1 MPLEL
6 YLAFVAATAVL
17 ILIPGPAVA
26 LIVATALAHG
36 TRGALVSVA
45 GVSTAVVGQ
54 LIVIGFGMASAM
66 ALLAEWFEWLR
77 WAGVAYL
84 VYLGVRQWRASPVAL
99 GDVAGGLDGPR
110 VSRARLYWTG
120 VAVNATNPKTLFFYA
135 AFFPQ
140 FIDPLRPHGPQIA
153 LICVTFLVVQSVLDG
168 SYALLGGRL
177 RPWLTSR
184 ARARIRNR
192 VTGGLLIG
200 AGLGLALARRS

>member
-17 ILIPGPAVA
+17 ILIPGPAVT

-36 TRGALVSVA
+36 ARGALVSVA

-54 LIVIGFGMASAM
+54 LIVVGFGMASAM
-66 ALLAEWFEWLR
+66 ALLAEWFEALR

-84 VYLGVRQWRASPVAL
+84 VYLGLRQWRASPVAL
-99 GDVAGGLDGPR
+99 GDVAAPS

-120 VAVNATNPKTLFFYA
+120 VVVNATNPKTLVFYA

-140 FIDPLRPHGPQIA
+140 FIDPLLPHGPQIA
-153 LICVTFLVVQSVLDG
+153 ALCVTFLVVQTLLDG

-177 RPWLTSR
+177 RPWLASR
-184 ARARIRNR
+184 ARARLRNR

-200 AGLGLALARRS
+200 AGLGLALVRRS

>member
-1 MPLEL
+1 MSLEL

-36 TRGALVSVA
+36 SRGALVSVA

-54 LIVIGFGMASAM
+54 LIVVGFGMASAM

-77 WAGVAYL
+77 WLGVAYL
-84 VYLGVRQWRASPVAL
+84 VYLGLRQWRAAPIAL
-99 GDVAGGLDGPR
+99 GDVAGSLDAPK

-120 VAVNATNPKTLFFYA
+120 VIVNATNPKTLFFYA

-140 FIDPLRPHGPQIA
+140 FIDLLLPAGPQIA
-153 LICVTFLVVQSVLDG
+153 TLCVTFLVVQTLLDG
-168 SYALLGGRL
+168 TYAILGGRL
-177 RPWLTSR
+177 RPWFASR
-184 ARARIRNR
+184 ARARMRNR

-200 AGLGLALARRS
+200 AGLGLALVRRS

>member
-1 MPLEL
+1 MSLEL
-6 YLAFVAATAVL
+6 YLTFVAATAVL

-36 TRGALVSVA
+36 TRGALMSVA

-54 LIVIGFGMASAM
+54 LVVVGFGMASAM

-77 WAGVAYL
+77 WAGVLYL
-84 VYLGVRQWRASPVAL
+84 VYLGVRQWRAAPVAI
-99 GDVAGGLDGPR
+99 GDVAAPK

-120 VAVNATNPKTLFFYA
+120 FIVNATNPKTLFFYA

-140 FIDPLRPHGPQIA
+140 FIDPLLPAGPQIA
-153 LICVTFLVVQSVLDG
+153 TLCVTFLVVQTLLDG

-177 RPWLTSR
+177 RPWLVSR
-184 ARARIRNR
+184 ARARLRNR

>member
-6 YLAFVAATAVL
+6 YLAFVAATVVL
-17 ILIPGPAVA
+17 FLIPGPAVA

-36 TRGALVSVA
+36 ARGALVSVA

-54 LIVIGFGMASAM
+54 LVVVGLGMASAM

-84 VYLGVRQWRASPVAL
+84 VYLGIRQWRASPVAL
-99 GDVAGGLDGPR
+99 GDVAAPR
-110 VSRARLYWTG
+110 ASRARLYWTG
-120 VAVNATNPKTLFFYA
+120 VVVNATNPKTLFFYA

-140 FIDPLRPHGPQIA
+140 FIDPARALGPQIA
-153 LICVTFLVVQSVLDG
+153 ALCVTFLVVQTLLDG

-177 RPWLTSR
+177 RPWLVSR
-184 ARARIRNR
+184 GRARIRNR

>member
-1 MPLEL
+1 MSLEL

-26 LIVATALAHG
+26 LIVANALAHG

-54 LIVIGFGMASAM
+54 LVLVGFGMASAM
-66 ALLAEWFEWLR
+66 ALLSEWFEWLR
-77 WAGVAYL
+77 WLGVAYL
-84 VYLGVRQWRASPVAL
+84 VYLGIRQWRAAPVAL
-99 GDVAGGLDGPR
+99 GDIAAPS

-120 VAVNATNPKTLFFYA
+120 VVVNATNPKTLFFFA

-140 FIDPLRPHGPQIA
+140 FLDPTRTLGPQIA
-153 LICVTFLVVQSVLDG
+153 LLCVTFLVVQTLLDG
-168 SYALLGGRL
+168 SYAILGGRL

-184 ARARIRNR
+184 ARARVRNR
-192 VTGGLLIG
+192 VTGGLLVG

>member
-26 LIVATALAHG
+26 LIVANALAHG

-54 LIVIGFGMASAM
+54 LVLVGFGMASAM
-66 ALLAEWFEWLR
+66 ALLSEWFEWLR
-77 WAGVAYL
+77 WLGVAYL
-84 VYLGVRQWRASPVAL
+84 VYLGIRQWRAAPVAL
-99 GDVAGGLDGPR
+99 GDVAASR

-120 VAVNATNPKTLFFYA
+120 VVVNATNPKTLFFYA

-140 FIDPLRPHGPQIA
+140 FLDPARALGPQIA
-153 LICVTFLVVQSVLDG
+153 LLCVTFLVVQTLLDG
-168 SYALLGGRL
+168 TYAILGGRL

-192 VTGGLLIG
+192 VTGGLLVG

>member
-26 LIVATALAHG
+26 LIVATALAQG
-36 TRGALVSVA
+36 ARGALVSVA

-54 LIVIGFGMASAM
+54 LVVVGFGMASAM

-84 VYLGVRQWRASPVAL
+84 VYLGVRQWRAAPVAL
-99 GDVAGGLDGPR
+99 GDVAALK

-120 VAVNATNPKTLFFYA
+120 VVVNATNPKTLVFYA

-140 FIDPLRPHGPQIA
+140 FIDPLLPHGPQIA
-153 LICVTFLVVQSVLDG
+153 ALCVTFLVVQSLLDG
-168 SYALLGGRL
+168 GYALLGGRL
-177 RPWLTSR
+177 RPWLASR
-184 ARARIRNR
+184 ARARWRNR

-200 AGLGLALARRS
+200 AGVGLALARRS

>member
-36 TRGALVSVA
+36 ARGALVSVA

-54 LIVIGFGMASAM
+54 LVVVGFGMASTM

-77 WAGVAYL
+77 WAGV
-84 VYLGVRQWRASPVAL
+84 VYLIYLGIRQWRAPPVAL
-99 GDVAGGLDGPR
+99 GDIAAPR
-110 VSRARLYWTG
+110 VSRSRLYWTG
-120 VAVNATNPKTLFFYA
+120 VVVNATNPKTLFFYA

-140 FIDPLRPHGPQIA
+140 FIDPTRPHGPQIA
-153 LICVTFLVVQSVLDG
+153 LLCITFLVVQTLLDG
-168 SYALLGGRL
+168 SYAVLGGRL

-184 ARARIRNR
+184 ARARFRNR
-192 VTGGLLIG
+192 VTGGLLVG
-200 AGLGLALARRS
+200 AGLGLALVRRS